1 MLRLSLLNRTP
12 QYHIGDVELV
22 ARFAHVFKQPQPSHC
37 TSQTSNSVRI
47 FSGDVFSPSTE
58 ASIMRGEHMV
68 PVLNELGID
77 IACYGNHGL
86 ASLFLESE
94 PRLRQGLRF
103 RLR

>member
-1 MLRLSLLNRTP
+1 MPRLSLLNRTP

-22 ARFAHVFKQPQPSHC
+22 ARFAHIFKQPQPSHC
-37 TSQTSNSVRI
+37 TSQTANSVRI

-68 PVLNELGID
+68 PVLNELDID

-86 ASLFLESE
+86 ASLFLESA